1 MIMQSW
7 ASNLRS
13 VPVCLAVVAVMLF
26 LAAPFLVYPVFVMK
40 LLCFALYAAAFNLL
54 IGYVGLLS
62 FGHAAF
68 FGGGA
73 YMAAH
78 AMAQWG
84 VTPEVALLIAMGFAA
99 AQGAGVG
106 YLAIRRQGIYFSMI
120 TLALA
125 QLFFFF
131 FLQAPFTGG
140 ENGIQN
146 VPRGHLF
153 GLVDLAQPVAMYYF
167 TLAVV
172 GLGYLFT
179 WRVVRSPFGTIL
191 RSIREN
197 EARAVSLGYRVERY
211 KFGAFVLSAMLTGLA
226 GGLKALVFQ
235 LATLTDVNWHM
246 SGEVVIMALMGG
258 IGTIFGP
265 LVGSAI
271 IVSLEHVLAAST
283 LPVPVVI
290 GSIFIVF
297 VLVFRKGVVGEVQ
310 KRMSRN
316 RPAPRP

>member
-1 MIMQSW
+1 MQP
-7 ASNLRS
+7 ATSNFRS
-13 VPVCLAVVAVMLF
+13 LPIGLAVVAVTLF

-73 YMAAH
+73 YLAAH
-78 AMAQWG
+78 AMTQWG
-84 VTPEVALLIAMGFAA
+84 VTPEIALLIAMGFAA
-99 AQGAGVG
+99 VQGAGVG

-131 FLQAPFTGG
+131 CLQAPFTGG

-146 VPRGHLF
+146 IPRGRLL
-153 GLVDLAQPVAMYYF
+153 GLVDLEQPVAMYYF

-172 GLGYLFT
+172 GLGYLFI

-246 SGEVVIMALMGG
+246 SGEVVIMTLMGG
-258 IGTIFGP
+258 ITTILGP

-290 GSIFIVF
+290 GSIFILF

-310 KRMSRN
+310 QMMSKKRPVQRS
-316 RPAPRP
+316 